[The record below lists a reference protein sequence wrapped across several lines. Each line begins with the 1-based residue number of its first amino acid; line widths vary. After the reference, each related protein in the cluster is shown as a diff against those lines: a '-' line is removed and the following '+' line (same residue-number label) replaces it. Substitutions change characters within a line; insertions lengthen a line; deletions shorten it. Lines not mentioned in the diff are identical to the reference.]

1 MYKPIIENFIFFK
14 NFNNTDFIVRVL
26 MCFKPILS
34 LKNDILVK
42 EGDYIEEILFVKK
55 GNLSL
60 QLPLPDLDQVVKQR
74 EKSFLRRSVFHKP
87 LLRQKASLLG
97 LENRV
102 SYEDLTNDE
111 LNRAQLYDD
120 EISCIHIQILEIRKN
135 EHFGDILMF
144 LNRKSPLSVKVKS
157 KIVELFLLKK
167 GHTML
172 FIPKGVCS
180 RAINVEIEDGIIKDI
195 KFTGG
200 CAGNTEGVARLCKG
214 MKAEEVIKR
223 LKGIPCGM
231 RPTSCPDQLARAL
244 EQYLREN
251 R

>member
-1 MYKPIIENFIFFK
+1 
-14 NFNNTDFIVRVL
+14 
-26 MCFKPILS
+26 
-34 LKNDILVK
+34 
-42 EGDYIEEILFVKK
+42 
-55 GNLSL
+55 
-60 QLPLPDLDQVVKQR
+60 
-74 EKSFLRRSVFHKP
+74 
-87 LLRQKASLLG
+87 
-97 LENRV
+97 
-102 SYEDLTNDE
+102 
-111 LNRAQLYDD
+111 
-120 EISCIHIQILEIRKN
+120 
-135 EHFGDILMF
+135 
-144 LNRKSPLSVKVKS
+144 
-157 KIVELFLLKK
+157 
-167 GHTML
+167 ML

-251 R
+251 K